1 MAGSSTS
8 RGRWRGWGAEAADSK
23 EHRSLLTP
31 ALALCGRGGK
41 DLHGAARV
49 GEDSARWGGLRAQG
63 GLLLGVATAG
73 YENRH
78 EECSGVRWFC
88 ERKKK
93 VREEDKAPK
102 LRLSFPISLQLN
114 RLK

>member
-1 MAGSSTS
+1 MGAGEDGERRLLT
-8 RGRWRGWGAEAADSK
+8 AK

-63 GLLLGVATAG
+63 GLLLGVATALG
-73 YENRH
+73 TRIATRSAAA
-78 EECSGVRWFC
+78 CDGSARGRRSVKR
-88 ERKKK
+88 
-93 VREEDKAPK
+93 
-102 LRLSFPISLQLN
+102 
-114 RLK
+114 